1 MPVGDIMVFDIKDT
15 CSCHLIATRLD
26 TTLVL
31 DNVFNKTNE
40 QKYYCTLMSSLLQ
53 GKILLRIVSFYE
65 L

>member
-31 DNVFNKTNE
+31 DNVLTNE
-40 QKYYCTLMSSLLQ
+40 QKYYVHFNFESASSKNPFTYCKFL
-53 GKILLRIVSFYE
+53 
-65 L
+65 